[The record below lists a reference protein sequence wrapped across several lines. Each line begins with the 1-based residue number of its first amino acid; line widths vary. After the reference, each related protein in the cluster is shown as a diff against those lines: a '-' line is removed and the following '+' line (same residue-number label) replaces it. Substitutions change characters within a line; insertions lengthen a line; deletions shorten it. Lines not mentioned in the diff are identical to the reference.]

1 MPGVAFFVCGTPS
14 NHRGF
19 ELVELGP
26 EKLPGSPA
34 AYLDK
39 APAGTAE
46 CHRIEPLLID
56 GQRYVQY
63 SRVLRINPNDAEAN
77 RGAYLAVGCLIRERL
92 PFHTVSNCLDAV
104 SELYGRV
111 CSGLTPDRS
120 FPSGYRLADFT
131 HTGPPLDERAAY
143 QCSPVLVADVVLQ
156 ALNGEGPIDWSNTRE
171 LLLAPEEM
179 IATDVSRYQLYSRQ
193 GSLGSLASI
202 DTDRAHLQPDRAAS
216 DDGCPGLGRAAARMG
231 CPGRSCR
238 ALADERRSVPTPDV
252 GDGAQR
258 QAEPSA
264 RRRSSPRR
272 PRQESATRPAAR
284 YVRLEAFTDASSPCE
299 SAPAGSAAQRR
310 CAARHAP
317 KQRHWLR
324 GSGWAGVSVVVL
336 IGGLLVRCRRG
347 RGSEVLAARAG
358 RRAGAAAGR
367 HRARAA
373 RAASKERE
381 QPEDDVAKERA
392 ALDALPDE

>member
-39 APAGTAE
+39 APTGTAE
-46 CHRIEPLLID
+46 CHRIEPLHID

-77 RGAYLAVGCLIRERL
+77 RGAYLAVGCVIRERL

-104 SELYGRV
+104 SELFGRV
-111 CSGLTPDRS
+111 CSDLTPDRS

-131 HTGPPLDERAAY
+131 HNGPPLEERAAY

-156 ALNGEGPIDWSNTRE
+156 ALNGEGPIDWSKTRE
-171 LLLAPEEM
+171 LLLTPEEM
-179 IATDVSRYQLYSRQ
+179 LAADVSRYQLYSRQ

-202 DTDRAHLQPDRAAS
+202 DTDRAHVHQTAQRATTAAQALVELQREWAALEGVAERLLTKGEAFQHLTLEMERSVKRNQALDAAAHNGRAKSQQQGPLLATS
-216 DDGCPGLGRAAARMG
+216 ARGLHGREQPLRSGSGRVGRAAAMR
-231 CPGRSCR
+231 GRN
-238 ALADERRSVPTPDV
+238 AL
-252 GDGAQR
+252 
-258 QAEPSA
+258 
-264 RRRSSPRR
+264 
-272 PRQESATRPAAR
+272 
-284 YVRLEAFTDASSPCE
+284 
-299 SAPAGSAAQRR
+299 
-310 CAARHAP
+310 

-324 GSGWAGVSVVVL
+324 GSGWAGVSVAVL
-336 IGGLLVRCRRG
+336 IGSVLVLVAVVAAQKYWRPELTVEPVPPQVVLEPEPQEGVQGL
-347 RGSEVLAARAG
+347 
-358 RRAGAAAGR
+358 
-367 HRARAA
+367 
-373 RAASKERE
+373 E

>member
-131 HTGPPLDERAAY
+131 HAGPPLDERAAY

-171 LLLAPEEM
+171 LLLTPEEM
-179 IATDVSRYQLYSRQ
+179 LATDVSRYQLYSRQ

-202 DTDRAHLQPDRAAS
+202 ETDRAHLNQTAQRATTAAQALVELQREWAALEGVAERLLTKGEAFQHLTLEMERSVKRNQALDASAIHDGRAKSQQQGPLLATSARGLHGREQPLRIGS
-216 DDGCPGLGRAAARMG
+216 GRVGRAAAMRG
-231 CPGRSCR
+231 GHS
-238 ALADERRSVPTPDV
+238 
-252 GDGAQR
+252 
-258 QAEPSA
+258 
-264 RRRSSPRR
+264 
-272 PRQESATRPAAR
+272 
-284 YVRLEAFTDASSPCE
+284 
-299 SAPAGSAAQRR
+299 
-310 CAARHAP
+310 P

-324 GSGWAGVSVVVL
+324 GSSWVGKSVAVL
-336 IGGLLVRCRRG
+336 IGGLLVVVAVVVAQKYWLPELVVEPELPQAVIEPG
-347 RGSEVLAARAG
+347 PQDGEQ
-358 RRAGAAAGR
+358 GA
-367 HRARAA
+367 
-373 RAASKERE
+373 E
-381 QPEDDVAKERA
+381 QPEEDVAKERA